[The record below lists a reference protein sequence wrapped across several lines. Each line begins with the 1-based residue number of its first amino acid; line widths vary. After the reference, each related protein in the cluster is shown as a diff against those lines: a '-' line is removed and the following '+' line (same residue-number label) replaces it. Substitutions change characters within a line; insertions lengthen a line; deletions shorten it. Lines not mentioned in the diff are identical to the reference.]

1 MGDILSKKVVV
12 ATPESSIYDVAR
24 RMSDLDVSSA
34 VIVDKN
40 VRPRGIVIEKDM
52 VKRVIVQGSDA
63 KKTAITKIMTS
74 PVKTIP
80 PDTNIF
86 YASEMMNQNNFWR
99 LPVVNAAGKLLGLIT
114 EGDIA
119 NYFTEKRKQFV
130 LENLE
135 K

>member
-1 MGDILSKKVVV
+1 MVV
-12 ATPESSIYDVAR
+12 ATPQNSVYDVAR
-24 RMSDLDVSSA
+24 RMSELDVSSA
-34 VIVDKN
+34 IIVDSDI
-40 VRPRGIVIEKDM
+40 RPRGIVTEKDM
-52 VKRVIVQGSDA
+52 VKRVIVQGTDA

-86 YASEMMNQNNFWR
+86 YASEMMQQNNFRR
-99 LPVVNAAGKLLGLIT
+99 LPVVNATGKFLGLVT

-130 LENLE
+130 LENL
-135 K
+135 KG

>member
-1 MGDILSKKVVV
+1 VGDILSKKVVV

-40 VRPRGIVIEKDM
+40 VRPRGIVTEKDM

-86 YASEMMNQNNFWR
+86 YASEMMNQNNFRR

>member
-40 VRPRGIVIEKDM
+40 VRPRGIVTEKDM

-86 YASEMMNQNNFWR
+86 YASEMMNQNNFRR